1 MEKKE
6 ITAGAAIA
14 ALLELVL
21 LLCGAFTIGYGLWLI
36 FRPLAYIFGGVAL
49 IYAVSCADK
58 AADR

>member
-6 ITAGAAIA
+6 ITAGAAIV

-21 LLCGAFTIGYGLWLI
+21 LICGAVAIGYGLWLI
-36 FRPLAYIFGGVAL
+36 FRPLAYIFGGIAV

-58 AADR
+58 VADR